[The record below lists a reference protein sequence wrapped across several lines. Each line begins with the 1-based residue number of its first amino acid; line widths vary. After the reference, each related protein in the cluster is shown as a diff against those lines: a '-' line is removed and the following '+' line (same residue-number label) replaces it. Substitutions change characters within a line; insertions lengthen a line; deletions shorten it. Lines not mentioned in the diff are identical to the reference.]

1 MKKVSTRLNGVEIA
15 TRVDDK
21 LFSMLQDD
29 FKKYGGQYN
38 ALRMIIKEY
47 YENKQRPEEA
57 QALEDIE
64 KTGNV
69 IEDSKNLAASEIP
82 SNYIKRIVAD
92 IDNQKKLKNSMKKG
106 GAFHEENALID
117 LISMIK
123 YGKPTFSELNYFFNY
138 WYNMA
143 VCLNALALRGNRM
156 TKIQRQTLADLENP
170 IPNANAKSTLEDSV
184 KNMRVNRS
192 RKK

>member
-1 MKKVSTRLNGVEIA
+1 MKKISTRINGKEIA
-15 TRVDDK
+15 TRVDDQ

-29 FKKYGGQYN
+29 FKRYGGQYN
-38 ALRMIIKEY
+38 ALRVIIKEY
-47 YENKQRPEEA
+47 YENKQKPEEA
-57 QALEDIE
+57 AALEDIE

-69 IEDSKNLAASEIP
+69 IEDSKNLAASAIP
-82 SNYIKRIVAD
+82 SSYIKRLVAE

-117 LISMIK
+117 LVSMIK
-123 YGKPTFSELNYFFNY
+123 YGKPTFAELNFFFNY

-156 TKIQRQTLADLENP
+156 TKIQRQTMLDLENP
-170 IPNANAKSTLEDSV
+170 LPNPNTKSTLEDSV
-184 KNMRVNRS
+184 KNTRVNRS